1 MGSEDVQSTRTA
13 LALLRPLD
21 ALAALRADPDKWITK
36 EGHVDRISYSG
47 DFQEKGRGL
56 FSGDGRV
63 VDILGHR
70 RRGLR
75 PGFLGS
81 SPQYVSLTC
90 CVILSKSLNLSEAQD
105 LPP

>member
-1 MGSEDVQSTRTA
+1 MRSEDAQSICTA
-13 LALLRPLD
+13 LALLRPSD
-21 ALAALRADPDKWITK
+21 ALAALGADPGKGITK

-70 RRGLR
+70 RSGPR
-75 PGFLGS
+75 PGAHS
-81 SPQYVSLTC
+81 MSL
-90 CVILSKSLNLSEAQD
+90 
-105 LPP
+105 